1 MPYGLTYPQL
11 KNIRDALQGCEA
23 VQEVILFG
31 ARIQGDEHDGE
42 ELNLALKGEEISV
55 LTVMDLSES
64 LDQFWFDFKVDL
76 NIYSNI
82 IDPILKDRI
91 DRMGVVF
98 YER

>member
-11 KNIRDALQGCEA
+11 KNIRDALDECAA
-23 VQEVILFG
+23 VKEVVLFG
-31 ARIQGDEHDGE
+31 NRIQGDSHDGE
-42 ELNLALKGEEISV
+42 ELNLALKGEGVSV

-76 NIYSNI
+76 NIYNNI
-82 IDPILKDRI
+82 NDPILKDRI